1 MKPNKLNLRTRFA
14 VSIVLLFASHLCSF
28 TQVCA
33 WDTQHVMTTVFSF
46 SKNVTT
52 EKVEYIPLWLESQSH
67 TEAARAVIVDMVI
80 EVRCEVTQINSSGN
94 VDVVRRLPHYCKR
107 TVDRLEDY
115 YEHCQ
120 ELVRVDLLIVSH
132 SLW

>member
-1 MKPNKLNLRTRFA
+1 MKSNKLNLRTRFA
-14 VSIVLLFASHLCSF
+14 VSIVLLFASQLCSF

-33 WDTQHVMTTVFSF
+33 WDTQVMTIVFSF

-52 EKVEYIPLWLESQSH
+52 EKMEYIPLWLESQSH
-67 TEAARAVIVDMVI
+67 TETARAVIVDMLI
-80 EVRCEVTQINSSGN
+80 EVRREVTQINSSGN

-115 YEHCQ
+115 YERCQ
-120 ELVRVDLLIVSH
+120 ELVRADLLIVSH